1 MHLKKSLTAVLASA
15 CVALAGRPASA
26 STIDV
31 HIQNFQ
37 FTGKNITISL
47 GDTVRWTNLDGTSH
61 TVTQGL
67 PHPVN
72 GMEFFN
78 QTLSSGAQFSVTF
91 DAAFLAAHPVAGNR
105 YDYFCVFHTGMVGSV
120 TVDTGPGSLY
130 CFCAPQPACGNV
142 DAGAGC
148 PNSTSNGGRLMGGGT
163 ASVAA
168 DDLLLLVDH
177 LPLNKSGLVFR
188 GSAQTSPAVFYDGY
202 LCTGGSLYRFGVMSS
217 GSTGTMTQGPGIVAL
232 TSSSP
237 APILAGQTWNF
248 QCYYRDVISP
258 CSHQVN
264 ITNGY
269 SVTFAP

>member
-130 CFCAPQPACGNV
+130 
-142 DAGAGC
+142 
-148 PNSTSNGGRLMGGGT
+148 L
-163 ASVAA
+163 
-168 DDLLLLVDH
+168 
-177 LPLNKSGLVFR
+177 
-188 GSAQTSPAVFYDGY
+188 
-202 LCTGGSLYRFGVMSS
+202 SL
-217 GSTGTMTQGPGIVAL
+217 IH
-232 TSSSP
+232 
-237 APILAGQTWNF
+237 I
-248 QCYYRDVISP
+248 
-258 CSHQVN
+258 
-264 ITNGY
+264 
-269 SVTFAP
+269 